1 MADMGTDWRSQ
12 RKQGGQLEALPS
24 GRDRARTRR
33 GQWREARFL
42 SRLNM
47 LPVAQ
52 VDTKSHGEEDCCP
65 FFSPAP
71 TMLPPSAG
79 LTVQMSLEGSLLV
92 LLLDVCMQN
101 THAHTHTLT
110 HTLTYV
116 HTPAL
121 THTFPPINEFVLLS
135 LMQTYT
141 YIFFKWYISEL
152 SVLSHPYNDVSK
164 CLLGSGH
171 VWALFPAFSHDNA
184 LSPIVNPGRL

>member
-1 MADMGTDWRSQ
+1 MAGTGRGP
-12 RKQGGQLEALPS
+12 GGDS
-24 GRDRARTRR
+24 GEKPDFSRVSICCPWHKWTRNLT
-33 GQWREARFL
+33 GKKIVARF
-42 SRLNM
+42 
-47 LPVAQ
+47 
-52 VDTKSHGEEDCCP
+52 
-65 FFSPAP
+65 FFFPTPAIP
-71 TMLPPSAG
+71 QPSAG
-79 LTVQMSLEGSLLV
+79 LTVQISLEGSLLV

-101 THAHTHTLT
+101 THAHTHTHTL
-110 HTLTYV
+110 TLTYV

-171 VWALFPAFSHDNA
+171 VWALFPGFSRDDA